1 MRAVLLAVAAC
12 AAFGAGIAGAASAG
26 SPDPKLMVL
35 RLRDLGVGFGRVSGT
50 YVSNLQQGRK
60 SAPWITTAAYIRWG
74 RITGYE
80 ESFTKPAT
88 VGLVRVDSAAST
100 YRTAVGAGKS
110 QRASY
115 RATAKT
121 VDPKFVRLPLGRAIG
136 SGSRLYRARI
146 GNTITVY
153 LVLWRWQAVRAYVV
167 GNWVHGTARPESVV
181 ALARK
186 QQERIRAE
194 VP

>member
-1 MRAVLLAVAAC
+1 MPSR
-12 AAFGAGIAGAASAG
+12 
-26 SPDPKLMVL
+26 
-35 RLRDLGVGFGRVSGT
+35 RLD
-50 YVSNLQQGRK
+50 
-60 SAPWITTAAYIRWG
+60 
-74 RITGYE
+74 
-80 ESFTKPAT
+80 
-88 VGLVRVDSAAST
+88 
-100 YRTAVGAGKS
+100 
-110 QRASY
+110 
-115 RATAKT
+115 
-121 VDPKFVRLPLGRAIG
+121 RLPLGRAIG